1 MSDTEATTLVPDYLM
16 RKTTRVRIFMNWGVV
31 EGGYPTAP
39 GVLLSNA
46 LRNASSS
53 ERYLI
58 LTDATFRTFN
68 GAEMDPD
75 VAAAPFV
82 LVNPAQAS
90 AIIPLEADAEM
101 PV

>member
-1 MSDTEATTLVPDYLM
+1 MSETETATMVPDYLM
-16 RKTTRVRIFMNWGVV
+16 RKTTRVRIFTSWGVV
-31 EGGYPTAP
+31 EGGYATPP

-58 LTDATFRTFN
+58 LTDATFRTFA
-68 GAEMDPD
+68 GTEMDPD

-90 AIIPLEADAEM
+90 AIIPLEADSEM
-101 PV
+101 PA

>member
-58 LTDATFRTFN
+58 LTDATFHGFDGTEID
-68 GAEMDPD
+68 AD
-75 VAAAPFV
+75 VASAPFV

-90 AIIPLEADAEM
+90 AIVPLEAETEM

>member
-1 MSDTEATTLVPDYLM
+1 MVPDYLQ
-16 RKTTRVRIFMNWGVV
+16 RKTTRVRIFTTWGIV
-31 EGGYPTAP
+31 EGEYAHAP

-46 LRNASSS
+46 LRNAGAS

-58 LTDATFRTFN
+58 LTAATFRTFD
-68 GAEMDPD
+68 GADIDP
-75 VAAAPFV
+75 AAASAPFV

-101 PV
+101 PL